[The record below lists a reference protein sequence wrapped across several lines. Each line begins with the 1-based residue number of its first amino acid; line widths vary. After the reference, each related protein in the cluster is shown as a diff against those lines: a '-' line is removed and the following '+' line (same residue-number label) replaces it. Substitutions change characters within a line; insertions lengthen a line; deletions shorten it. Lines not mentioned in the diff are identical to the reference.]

1 MADNASSPPLLIVEG
16 LSVSYLGASGPQTAL
31 RDVSIAVGAGERV
44 AIVGESGSGKST
56 LALSI
61 AGFLSGPEVERSARR
76 MEFDFAPIGAAPS
89 GRLPETPKGISMVF
103 QDAMT
108 SLDPVWTVKS
118 QLLAALRANSG
129 LDKRAALGQAEH
141 WLARVGLPATDRVLR
156 ARPYELSGGM
166 RQRVMLAIALCS
178 RPKLLIADEPTS
190 ALDAL
195 LSDQIMNLM
204 TEMTRML
211 GTALLIVT
219 HDIVLS
225 SRFSDRTIVMRAGRV
240 VETLRS
246 AHLEASATDPYTIG
260 LVNCVPTLNAANLE
274 WLPTLRERAP
284 AASSGK

>member
-1 MADNASSPPLLIVEG
+1 MPDSASSPPLLIVEG
-16 LSVSYLGASGPQTAL
+16 LSVSYLGLSGPQIAL
-31 RDVSIAVGAGERV
+31 RDVSVAVGAGERV
-44 AIVGESGSGKST
+44 AVVGESGSGKST

-61 AGFLSGPEVERSARR
+61 AGFLNGAEVARSARR
-76 MEFDFAPIGAAPS
+76 MEFYSAPIGAAPS
-89 GRLPETPKGISMVF
+89 GRLPETPKGIAMVF

-129 LDKRAALGQAEH
+129 LSKREALGQAED
-141 WLARVGLPATDRVLR
+141 WLGRVGLPATDRVLR

-190 ALDAL
+190 ALDAQ
-195 LSDQIMNLM
+195 LSNQIMNLM

-219 HDIVLS
+219 HDILLS
-225 SRFSDRTIVMRAGRV
+225 SRFSDRTIVMRRGRV

-246 AHLEASATDPYTIG
+246 ADLETSAKDPYTIG
-260 LVNCVPTLNAANLE
+260 LVNCVPTLNAAQLE
-274 WLPTLRERAP
+274 WLPTLRERAL
-284 AASSGK
+284 AASLE